1 MTVSV
6 IIFLSQQKWKSFIV
20 IGSSGSVLLLN
31 CHQLTLLFSNTG
43 NDSKP
48 TICVRAEQSLYLRT
62 PLYTPSIQLDS
73 SFMMTSDISEKMA
86 EKSVLG
92 FGLHWIRF
100 NIYEYG
106 HNCYGYHLF
115 TVYKLGVYT
124 KLIGICS
131 L

>member
-31 CHQLTLLFSNTG
+31 CHQLTLLFLNTG

-48 TICVRAEQSLYLRT
+48 TICVRAEQSLFLRT

-92 FGLHWIRF
+92 FGLH
-100 NIYEYG
+100 
-106 HNCYGYHLF
+106 
-115 TVYKLGVYT
+115 
-124 KLIGICS
+124 
-131 L
+131 